1 MSGAAPGFFKRCG
14 AGLLSVAPGKE
25 LSGGERGLLSSP
37 GSDVV
42 QEISPAALPDLRGL
56 SRAHLTELVVQ
67 LGEKPFRARQIFA
80 WLHARGA
87 RSFDEMTDLGLAL
100 RARLSTAA
108 RLSAMAVD
116 EVQISIDGTRKF
128 RFRTEEGHC
137 VEAVFMPEV
146 ERRTL
151 CVSTQIGCPMGCA
164 FCRTARLGL
173 TRSLTAGEILAQI
186 YEVNRA
192 VAHLD
197 AAGKRPLTNLVFMG
211 MGEPFLNFDNLTAA
225 LALLQDD
232 AGLNFSRRH
241 ITVST
246 SGIVPM
252 IDRFGAVTENKL
264 AVSLN
269 ASCDAQRDRL
279 MPVNRRYPI
288 AELIAACRRF
298 PLRQGR
304 RITFEYVLLDGINDA
319 LDDARRVAALLR
331 GIEAKVNLIP
341 YNESPDLPFRSTPI
355 ERAEAFRDFLL
366 QAGLV
371 AVIRKNRGR
380 DILAACGQLAA
391 KGLAERD
398 PAPDV

>member
-1 MSGAAPGFFKRCG
+1 MTFDDPSTPPPP
-14 AGLLSVAPGKE
+14 S
-25 LSGGERGLLSSP
+25 
-37 GSDVV
+37 
-42 QEISPAALPDLRGL
+42 PDLRDL
-56 SRAHLTELVVQ
+56 SRAELDAFVARI
-67 LGEKPFRARQIFA
+67 GEKPFRARQIFP

-87 RSFDEMTDLGLAL
+87 RTFDEMTDLSRAL
-100 RARLSTAA
+100 RE
-108 RLSAMAVD
+108 RLSATARLGALIVD
-116 EVQISIDGTRKF
+116 ETQISSDGTRKF
-128 RFRTEEGHC
+128 RFRTSDGHFI
-137 VEAVFMPEV
+137 EAVFMPDGD
-146 ERRTL
+146 RRTL

-173 TRSLTAGEILAQI
+173 TRNLTTSEILAQI

-192 VAHLD
+192 VAALGFE
-197 AAGKRPLTNLVFMG
+197 GKRPLTNLVFMG
-211 MGEPFLNFDNLTAA
+211 MGEPFLNFENLTSA

-288 AELIAACRRF
+288 AELVAACRRF

-304 RITFEYVLLDGINDA
+304 RITFEYVLLDGVNDA
-319 LDDARRVAALLR
+319 LDDARRVAALLD

-341 YNESPDLPFRSTPI
+341 YNESPDLPFRSVPI
-355 ERAEAFRDFLL
+355 ERAEAFRDLL
-366 QAGLV
+366 LERGLV

-391 KGLAERD
+391 GGTAASQD
-398 PAPDV
+398 PTSSPPALDS

>member
-1 MSGAAPGFFKRCG
+1 M
-14 AGLLSVAPGKE
+14 V
-25 LSGGERGLLSSP
+25 
-37 GSDVV
+37 
-42 QEISPAALPDLRGL
+42 LPDLRGMTRDQL
-56 SRAHLTELVVQ
+56 AELVAR
-67 LGEKPFRARQIFA
+67 LGEKPFRARQLFA

-87 RSFDEMTDLGLAL
+87 RSLDEMTDLSRAL
-100 RARLSTAA
+100 RERLAA
-108 RLSAMAVD
+108 ATCLSAMAVD
-116 EVQISIDGTRKF
+116 EVQLSSDGTRKF
-128 RFRTEEGHC
+128 RFRTGDSHF
-137 VEAVFMPEV
+137 VEAVFMPELD
-146 ERRTL
+146 RRTL

-164 FCRTARLGL
+164 FCHTARLGL
-173 TRSLTAGEILAQI
+173 TRSLTVGEILAQI

-192 VAHLD
+192 VTELGFS
-197 AAGKRPLTNLVFMG
+197 GKRPITNLVFMG
-211 MGEPFLNFDNLTAA
+211 MGEPLLNFDNLIEA

-252 IDRFGAVTENKL
+252 IERFGAATENKL

-269 ASCDAQRDRL
+269 ASCDAQRDQL

-319 LDDARRVAALLR
+319 MDDARRVAALLS

-341 YNESPDLPFRSTPI
+341 YNESPDLPFKSVPL
-355 ERAEAFRDFLL
+355 ERAETFRDLL
-366 QAGLV
+366 LKEGLV

-391 KGLAERD
+391 QGTAARD
-398 PAPDV
+398 TAATTAATPADPSSES